1 MATNGGISLMDLL
14 KLPVRQLNVL
24 RKAVDLERI
33 SWRKQFIHD
42 VAMAFSDPKKGIDQ
56 LDQIRQ
62 KLDIDT
68 GKSAI
73 IWTPEEDAA
82 DKLRRFMR

>member
-1 MATNGGISLMDLL
+1 MATNGGISLSDLL

-42 VAMAFSDPKKGIDQ
+42 TAMAFTNPKKGMEQ
-56 LDQIRQ
+56 LDQVRNKIES
-62 KLDIDT
+62 DT
-68 GKSAI
+68 GANQI
-73 IWTPEEDAA
+73 IWTPDQDAA
-82 DKLRRFMR
+82 DKLRQFMR